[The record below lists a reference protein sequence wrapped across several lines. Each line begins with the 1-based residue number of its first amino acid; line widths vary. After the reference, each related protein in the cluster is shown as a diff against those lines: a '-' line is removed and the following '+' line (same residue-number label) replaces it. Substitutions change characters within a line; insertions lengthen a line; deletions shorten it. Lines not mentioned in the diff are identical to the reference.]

1 MKEERESSGFVPR
14 EYDVFTG
21 MDVDKRSIAVTFL
34 NHEGKTRSLKIPY
47 NTEQLIRYVNKH
59 YSGQRVAFAY
69 EAGPTG
75 FGLYDEIT
83 EKGYFCLVASPAS
96 IPMAPGKMVKTNR
109 LDSKK
114 ISENLRGGQL
124 KGIHIPSQSYRD
136 LRQLTQMR
144 DTYVKQLVATKLR
157 IKSLLLYTG
166 VPFPETSPSSQ
177 WTSMVI
183 KELQDIKC
191 SRGTR
196 IKLDQLILSLGFF
209 TQNIV
214 DITKAIRKFCDSDEE
229 IKRNIEYIKSIPG
242 IGYITASQLLA
253 RIGDWHNLERADQL
267 GSFLGL
273 VPREKSTGD
282 DINKGSITKT
292 GNGRLRSKL
301 IQCAWSNI
309 RRDPELNEFY
319 NRMYTRHY
327 GKFASRKAI
336 VAVAR
341 KLTMRIYAVLT
352 QQRNYEVRQKKEPV
366 PLLH

>member
-1 MKEERESSGFVPR
+1 MKEKQESSGFIPR

-21 MDVDKRSIAVTFL
+21 MDVDKKSIAITFI
-34 NHEGKTRSLKIPY
+34 NHEGERRSLKIPY
-47 NTEQLIRYVNKH
+47 NTEQLIRYINKH

-75 FGLYDEIT
+75 FSLYDEIT
-83 EKGYFCLVASPAS
+83 EKGYFCLVASPSS
-96 IPMAPGKMVKTNR
+96 IPTAPGNRVKTNR

-114 ISENLRGGQL
+114 IAENLRGGQL
-124 KGIHIPSQSYRD
+124 KGIHIPDQSYRD

-157 IKSLLLYTG
+157 IKSLLLYAG
-166 VPFPETSPSSQ
+166 IPFPETSSNSQ
-177 WTSMVI
+177 WTSSVI
-183 KELQDIKC
+183 KELQDLKC
-191 SRGTR
+191 SGGTR
-196 IKLDQLILSLGFF
+196 IKLDQLILSLKFF

-214 DITKAIRKFCDSDEE
+214 DLTKAIRKFCDSDDE
-229 IKRNIEYIKSIPG
+229 IKQNIEYIKSIPG

-253 RIGDWHNLERADQL
+253 RIGDWRKLERADQL

-309 RRDPELNEFY
+309 RRDSELKDFY
-319 NRMYTRHY
+319 DRMYVRHY
-327 GKFASRKAI
+327 GKFASKKAI

-341 KLTMRIYAVLT
+341 KLTMRVYAVLT
-352 QQRNYEVRQKKEPV
+352 QQRKYEISYRKDSVS
-366 PLLH
+366 LLH